1 MSDLMHKYK
10 QEEEIK
16 HEREVKLSDYINIG
30 VCTLIML
37 FFFVSMFFTT
47 NGGFS
52 EQEKRDLATFPKL
65 SETSIEEFFDG
76 EYFSKIGDFY
86 KDNFVHRQEFLA
98 LSDTIDKFKGI
109 DTGIKMTVAA
119 NNKPTEDIN
128 NTEEQK
134 TKEHDS
140 QADEELNNAK
150 VERVGSLLS
159 IDNMVCEAYGFNEPT
174 VNEYAEVIKKFGDTL
189 TNSHVYNVL
198 VPTHVEF
205 ALPAKYKKLSAEQK
219 PVIDLVFSKIGDNVT
234 PVDTYSILKE
244 HRNEYIY
251 FRSDHHWTQLG
262 AYYGYTEFCKVAGLE
277 PVDINDYETEKIED
291 FLGTYYSASKEEK
304 LRENPDYVEYRPV
317 GGDLVATIY
326 QNSALTKSFEYSP
339 YSDYSKG
346 ANAYG
351 VFLHGDNPL
360 TVIKNPE
367 VTTGKKA
374 VVIKESYG
382 NAFAPFLTQNY
393 SELYVID
400 MRYFNDNLKGFVD
413 KHQIDDVVFINN
425 MVAVGSQA
433 RVDELKK
440 LLG

>member
-1 MSDLMHKYK
+1 
-10 QEEEIK
+10 
-16 HEREVKLSDYINIG
+16 
-30 VCTLIML
+30 
-37 FFFVSMFFTT
+37 MFFTT

-65 SETSIEEFFDG
+65 SETSMEEFFDG

-128 NTEEQK
+128 NTESEEQK
-134 TKEHDS
+134 TQEDDS

-150 VERVGSLLS
+150 VERVGALLS

-205 ALPAKYKKLSAEQK
+205 ALPPKYKKLSAEQK
-219 PVIDLVFSKIGDNVT
+219 PVIDLVFSNIGDNVT

-251 FRSDHHWTQLG
+251 FRSDQHWTQLG
-262 AYYGYTEFCKVAGLE
+262 AYYAYTEFCKAAGLE
-277 PVDINDYETEKIED
+277 PVDINDYETEKVED

-304 LRENPDYVEYRPV
+304 LREDPDYVEYRPV

-413 KHQIDDVVFINN
+413 KHQIDDVIFINN